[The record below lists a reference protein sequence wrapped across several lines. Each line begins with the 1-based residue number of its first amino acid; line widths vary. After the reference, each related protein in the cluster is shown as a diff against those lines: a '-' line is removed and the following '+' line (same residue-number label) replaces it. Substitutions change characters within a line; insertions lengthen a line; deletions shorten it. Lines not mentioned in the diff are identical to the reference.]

1 MKTCTYET
9 LHANIYSIILFI
21 ISKLWKTTKIWYSW
35 LFGNTNEELIYVT
48 MWLNLENNLLCER
61 SESQK
66 TDGVWFHLYKV
77 EWMDNSIEILSR
89 LLFASSWED
98 WGVEWGI
105 SANLNGVSFGGNE
118 KVLKLDMMSVLKFC
132 IYI

>member
-1 MKTCTYET
+1 MKTCTYEN

-21 ISKLWKTTKIWYSW
+21 ISKCERQLKYDIADYLAIKW
-35 LFGNTNEELIYVT
+35 LIYVT

-66 TDGVWFHLYKV
+66 TDGVWFHLCKV

-105 SANLNGVSFGGNE
+105 SANLHGVSFGGNE
-118 KVLKLDMMSVLKFC
+118 KVLKVRFDECF
-132 IYI
+132 